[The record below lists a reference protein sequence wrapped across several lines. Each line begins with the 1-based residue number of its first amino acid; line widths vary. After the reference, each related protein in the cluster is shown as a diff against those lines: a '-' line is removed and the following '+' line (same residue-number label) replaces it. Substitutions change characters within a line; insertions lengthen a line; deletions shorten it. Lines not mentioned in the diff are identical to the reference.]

1 MEPKSFCCRQE
12 AILHS
17 VFVLF
22 NENTATQ
29 SQQHQIWTLHVIN
42 NKQEQHNLFHLLPRH
57 YSVLLVENI
66 YCLSSPDACV
76 FYQTAC
82 ISSQQEAAQSQR
94 SSLTLWSADHAL
106 FWFPFDL
113 TVWVHRFPPQKQ
125 TLPACA
131 VHWYFQ
137 TVIHSRWWAE
147 SSKCNRSCHFS
158 IK

>member
-113 TVWVHRFPPQKQ
+113 TVWVHRFPPRSRPCLLALCIGIFRLSFTADGGQSRPNA
-125 TLPACA
+125 TE
-131 VHWYFQ
+131 V
-137 TVIHSRWWAE
+137 VILV
-147 SSKCNRSCHFS
+147 
-158 IK
+158 